1 MSQSDPNEN
10 CDVNPVRPGPVR
22 SALIVTKARN
32 ENARRLGEKVR
43 QYLTEQHVTASCVEN
58 SQHTDPTLETPVG
71 RALREGPRPDCI
83 IVLGGD
89 GTMLSV
95 ARRPEVEQIPLIGLN
110 FGKIGFLTDLCP
122 ESWRDGLGALLA
134 GKFDVS
140 CGMALLV
147 EVFRPADNG
156 EEKVWAGR
164 VVNDVVVNRGSLARL
179 ANLEVL
185 VDGYSLDCVR
195 ADGVMVST
203 PQGTTGYAVSA
214 AGPLVHPRVESLTVT
229 AICAFLNRFP
239 PMVLP
244 GDSTITII
252 PRPSTADLFLT
263 LDGQEGLPLEEGDRI
278 VVTKAVPDL
287 AFVRL
292 GEESYFQRLMG
303 KGFLGNVDPA
313 SGRSSCT
320 GVFTAE
326 DSESDDAE

>member
-1 MSQSDPNEN
+1 MPHSDPNEN
-10 CDVNPVRPGPVR
+10 CDVTPARPVPVR

-32 ENARRLGEKVR
+32 DNAHQLGEKVR
-43 QYLTEQHVTASCVEN
+43 RYLMEQHVEASCVEN
-58 SQHTDPTLETPVG
+58 SQHTDPTLESPVA
-71 RALREGPRPDCI
+71 RVLRNGPRPDCI

-95 ARRPEVEQIPLIGLN
+95 ARQPEVEQIPLIGLN

-134 GKFDVS
+134 GKYDVF
-140 CGMALLV
+140 CAMALMV
-147 EVFRPADNG
+147 EVFRSTANG
-156 EEKVWAGR
+156 ETKVWAGR
-164 VVNDVVVNRGSLARL
+164 VVNDVVINRGKLARL

-185 VDGYSLDCVR
+185 VDDFSLDCVR

-244 GDSTITII
+244 ADATVTII
-252 PRPSTADLFLT
+252 PRQSPADLYLT

-278 VVTKAVPDL
+278 VVSRAVPDL

-292 GEESYFQRLMG
+292 GEESYFQRLIG
-303 KGFLGNVDPA
+303 KGFLGNVDPT

-320 GVFTAE
+320 GVFTTE
-326 DSESDDAE
+326 DAESDDAE